1 MNPQPPEPAP
11 STPVSATGDV
21 RTYRGRTIEELIPRI
36 RAELGPGAIILRER
50 QGLTGGIAGFFA
62 QRCVEVDA
70 QAPQRLDVYA
80 DDLDDLEDIDEEQEV
95 DEETFTAAAT
105 PTPPAQPAPPSPDP
119 FASFAAP
126 AAPIAPE
133 TSATPQPFAETLDV
147 AAAEPASAEPD
158 QLAEPA
164 PDPVGVAPDPA
175 PAAPGFIA
183 FDELNDDEPRPRDT
197 PVSAPP
203 APADQPAAIAVP
215 VRIEAQVTPPAA
227 ATEATRVFRAAVAAP
242 QPAAATPE
250 PVTEPEPAVA
260 PEPEP
265 EPEPMVTPVS
275 EPEPAIDRTAERDL
289 VCRLTDRGFGTDFAT
304 ALVAEALHLVGPGSD
319 ATAALQ
325 SRIHASLPQ
334 PTSLPL
340 AGGAIALV
348 GPGGSGKTRA
358 VAAMATACARAGHP
372 VTVARLGTTE
382 RSNELAE
389 LLRGENVQVIPAMR
403 TRATA
408 AAVDSARKRGL
419 VIVDTTSVSAGDRT
433 ATEVL
438 AETLEPFA
446 LDAVLLTV
454 PATFTARVAD
464 RVVQGFAAVRPSGL
478 IATHVD
484 EADGVGAI
492 AQVAVGRRLALGHT
506 HTGLDLA
513 TAVATVDPGRLAGAL
528 VA

>member
-1 MNPQPPEPAP
+1 MSTQPPEPTP
-11 STPVSATGDV
+11 GSSTPASTAPGDV

-80 DDLDDLEDIDEEQEV
+80 DDLEELDDVDEDQEV

-105 PTPPAQPAPPSPDP
+105 PAPAPAAAPAPDP
-119 FASFAAP
+119 FAPFAAP
-126 AAPIAPE
+126 APPE
-133 TSATPQPFAETLDV
+133 SSATPQPFAETLEV
-147 AAAEPASAEPD
+147 AAAEPDPAEPVS
-158 QLAEPA
+158 PA
-164 PDPVGVAPDPA
+164 PAA
-175 PAAPGFIA
+175 LTAAPGFIA
-183 FDELNDDEPRPRDT
+183 FDELTEDEPRLQD
-197 PVSAPP
+197 APAP
-203 APADQPAAIAVP
+203 APADPLRAIAVP
-215 VRIEAQVTPPAA
+215 VRIEARATPPAA
-227 ATEATRVFRAAVAAP
+227 ALETTGVFRAAAV
-242 QPAAATPE
+242 
-250 PVTEPEPAVA
+250 VA
-260 PEPEP
+260 PEP
-265 EPEPMVTPVS
+265 
-275 EPEPAIDRTAERDL
+275 EPEPAIDRTAEREL
-289 VCRLTDRGFGTDFAT
+289 MRRLTDRGFGTDFAT
-304 ALVAEALHLVGPGSD
+304 ALVAEAMHLVGPGND

-334 PTSLPL
+334 PASLPL

-358 VAAMATACARAGHP
+358 VAAMATVCARAGHT
-372 VTVARLGTTE
+372 VTVARLGTPE

-408 AAVDSARKRGL
+408 AAVDSARARGL

-438 AETLEPFA
+438 AETLAPFA
-446 LDAVLLTV
+446 LDAVLLAV

-464 RVVQGFAAVRPSGL
+464 RVVQGFDAVRLNGL

-492 AQVAVGRRLALGHT
+492 AQVAIGRRLALGHT